1 MINKY
6 RRVFVPKTKLS
17 PKDKLIATLYIILI
31 IAVFY
36 FHISF
41 ALAAQIRDMNDG
53 DEATAEI
60 SRTDINRI
68 KLAGDRIRSTK
79 FNAGELEISQD
90 DNLGEI
96 YIRPTKFAENKPL
109 NLFIITEQNFTYK
122 FLLYPKAV
130 PSEQIIIKNDSVVAN
145 SDAEVSKIAKNSY
158 QQQIIALIKA
168 MRTKTKLESYQ
179 ISNSKKYIDLGDLE
193 LKRTSTYKGQSF
205 IGESFILK
213 NDSNQIITLEEKMF
227 FKNGVRAIKIEN
239 PALLPDEVT
248 EIFIV
253 S

>member
-1 MINKY
+1 M
-6 RRVFVPKTKLS
+6 TK
-17 PKDKLIATLYIILI
+17 KLTLLLTT
-31 IAVFY
+31 VFY
-36 FHISF
+36 LTNVSAF
-41 ALAAQIRDMNDG
+41 ATQIREMDDG

-60 SRTDINRI
+60 SRQDINRV
-68 KLAGDRIRSTK
+68 KLTGDRIRSTK

-96 YIRPTKFAENKPL
+96 YIRATKVAESKPL

-122 FLLYPKAV
+122 LLLYPKSV

-145 SDAEVSKIAKNSY
+145 TDVEVSKIAKNSY
-158 QQQIIALIKA
+158 QQQIITLIKA
-168 MRTKTKLESYQ
+168 MRAKTKLESYQ

-193 LKRTSTYKGQSF
+193 LKRTNTYKGQSF
-205 IGESFILK
+205 IGETFILK
-213 NDSNQIITLEEKMF
+213 NDSNQILNLEEKMF

-239 PALLPDEVT
+239 PNLLPDETT
-248 EIFIV
+248 EIFII

>member
-1 MINKY
+1 MPN
-6 RRVFVPKTKLS
+6 
-17 PKDKLIATLYIILI
+17 KLILSFVAIFCLTISNLY
-31 IAVFY
+31 A
-36 FHISF
+36 S
-41 ALAAQIRDMNDG
+41 QIRQMDDG
-53 DEATAEI
+53 EEATADI
-60 SRTDINRI
+60 SKQDINRI
-68 KLAGDRIRSTK
+68 KLSGDRIRSTK
-79 FNAGELEISQD
+79 FNSGELEISQD

-96 YIRPTKFAENKPL
+96 YIRPTKFAEAKPL

-122 FLLYPKAV
+122 LLLYPKAI

-145 SDAEVSKIAKNSY
+145 PDVEVSKIAKNSY

-168 MRTKTKLESYQ
+168 MRAKTKLESYQ

-193 LKRTSTYKGQSF
+193 LKRISTYKGQNF

-213 NDSNQIITLEEKMF
+213 NDSNQILNLEEKLF

-239 PALLPDEVT
+239 EMLLPDQAT

>member
-1 MINKY
+1 MTRKIT
-6 RRVFVPKTKLS
+6 VLFTIIFS
-17 PKDKLIATLYIILI
+17 LISSS
-31 IAVFY
+31 
-36 FHISF
+36 SF
-41 ALAAQIRDMNDG
+41 ATQIRDMNDG

-122 FLLYPKAV
+122 FLLYPKSI

-179 ISNSKKYIDLGDLE
+179 ITNSKKYIDLGDLE
-193 LKRTSTYKGQSF
+193 LKRVSTYKGQSF

-213 NDSNQIITLEEKMF
+213 NDSNKIITLEEKMF

>member
-1 MINKY
+1 MTRKIM
-6 RRVFVPKTKLS
+6 FLLTIIFS
-17 PKDKLIATLYIILI
+17 LIGSS
-31 IAVFY
+31 
-36 FHISF
+36 SF
-41 ALAAQIRDMNDG
+41 AAQIQDMNDG
-53 DEATAEI
+53 DEATAAI

-68 KLAGDRIRSTK
+68 KLVGDRIRSTK
-79 FNAGELEISQD
+79 FNAGDLEISQD
-90 DNLGEI
+90 NNLGEI
-96 YIRPTKFAENKPL
+96 YIRPTKFSENKPL

-122 FLLYPKAV
+122 FLLYPKSI
-130 PSEQIIIKNDSVVAN
+130 PSEQIIIKNDAVVAN
-145 SDAEVSKIAKNSY
+145 SDSQVSNIAKNSY

-179 ISNSKKYIDLGDLE
+179 VSNSKKYIDLGDLE
-193 LKRTSTYKGQSF
+193 LKRVSTYKGQNF

-213 NDSNQIITLEEKMF
+213 NDSNKIITLEDRMF

-239 PALLPDEVT
+239 PNLLPDEAT

>member
-1 MINKY
+1 MQN
-6 RRVFVPKTKLS
+6 
-17 PKDKLIATLYIILI
+17 KLIL
-31 IAVFY
+31 
-36 FHISF
+36 SF
-41 ALAAQIRDMNDG
+41 TIFFLSITSVYAAQIREMNDG
-53 DEATAEI
+53 DEASADI
-60 SRTDINRI
+60 SRQDINRV
-68 KLAGDRIRSTK
+68 KLSGDRIRSTK
-79 FNAGELEISQD
+79 FNNGELEISQD

-96 YIRPTKFAENKPL
+96 YIRATKVAEAKPL

-122 FLLYPKAV
+122 LLLYPKAI

-158 QQQIIALIKA
+158 QQQIITLIKA
-168 MRTKTKLESYQ
+168 MRAKTKLESYQ

-213 NDSNQIITLEEKMF
+213 NDSNQILNLEDKMF

-239 PALLPDEVT
+239 PILLPDETT